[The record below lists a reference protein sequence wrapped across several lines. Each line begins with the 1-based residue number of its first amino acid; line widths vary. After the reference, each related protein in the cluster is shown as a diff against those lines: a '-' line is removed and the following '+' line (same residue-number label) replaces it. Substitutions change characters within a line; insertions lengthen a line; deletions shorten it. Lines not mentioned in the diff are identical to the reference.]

1 VQPAAEMMVRLDCGE
16 VAILETVENLKPIGL
31 ITDRDIAWP
40 LVATG
45 KSPMQTSVCDAML
58 SHL

>member
-1 VQPAAEMMVRLDCGE
+1 MVRLDCGE